1 MTNRSRTAL
10 ALACGLALGVAVS
23 MTGTVFADRDAALT
37 RVTRAAAGGRAG
49 AGGLP
54 HEDARRLAEV
64 MQRVRA
70 EYVDTVDDHDLVDNA
85 LRGMVA
91 GLDPYS
97 AYLDREEYD
106 EVRLNTTGTYPGIG
120 VEVAAEEQGIKV
132 LRPIEDSPADRAG
145 IRSGDLIVRIDGAP
159 VAGDVDAAI
168 EQMRGSC
175 RHAGEARRA
184 PCRRRRGRR
193 RRAAPRASRCAA

>member
-1 MTNRSRTAL
+1 MDDPNCLLLRYEDYVFQKRRLVNKIVRHFNWTCTEGQLEHIMGNVDKMPTGEEKTSFIRRVIPGDHVTKLSRETI
-10 ALACGLALGVAVS
+10 
-23 MTGTVFADRDAALT
+23 
-37 RVTRAAAGGRAG
+37 
-49 AGGLP
+49 
-54 HEDARRLAEV
+54 RRLNNILAEV

-70 EYVDTVDDHDLVDNA
+70 EYVDPVDDHDLVDNA

-159 VAGDVDAAI
+159 VAGPA
-168 EQMRGSC
+168 
-175 RHAGEARRA
+175 
-184 PCRRRRGRR
+184 
-193 RRAAPRASRCAA
+193 